1 MHLRHL
7 LVEEGSAA
15 SALALASWCPSFS
28 SARSPPS
35 RFPHHL
41 WRLYTAD
48 FERSC
53 PNLICIHLYIY
64 LKQFQARAPL
74 SVINTMSISFGI
86 LASYVFIFAF
96 PAFYLVFFASGL
108 SLAFLLL
115 SPFLPESPHF
125 LVAQWFFME
134 EFIIFSLSLFPCK
147 SQRNF
152 CHFQSLMNI

>member
-28 SARSPPS
+28 SVRSPPS

-41 WRLYTAD
+41 WRLYSAD

-53 PNLICIHLYIY
+53 PNLICIHLYISQTIPGSRTPVRDQHNVNQ
-64 LKQFQARAPL
+64 LWHPRLLRLHLCL
-74 SVINTMSISFGI
+74 SRLLPRLLCIRT
-86 LASYVFIFAF
+86 F
-96 PAFYLVFFASGL
+96 PHLPPSQ
-108 SLAFLLL
+108 SL
-115 SPFLPESPHF
+115 SPR
-125 LVAQWFFME
+125 VATLFGST
-134 EFIIFSLSLFPCK
+134 IILHGGINFFSLSLLPCK